1 MVLLLTTAQQYVFRQ
16 DLKILGG
23 NVLPYLSLEMILKY
37 TLEKVNFMQVCLS
50 VNNKDQETG
59 DSMIKNLQYN

>member
-1 MVLLLTTAQQYVFRQ
+1 MKKTLIVLLLTTAQQYVFRQ

-23 NVLPYLSLEMILKY
+23 NVLPYLSLEMISKY

-59 DSMIKNLQYN
+59 TV